1 MKTNRKE
8 EKHCNHLLKTIGD
21 YWTLSIIME
30 LKKGKKRFCELER
43 AINKINP
50 VTLTER
56 LKRLE
61 KVKFIDREKELSD
74 KLSVTYSLNK
84 KGLGLIPII
93 DEINSF
99 ASSFP

>member
-1 MKTNRKE
+1 MKTNKKE
-8 EKHCNHLLKTIGD
+8 EKHYNHLLKTIGD

-84 KGLGLIPII
+84 NGLKLIPII
-93 DEINSF
+93 NEINFF
-99 ASSFP
+99 ASNL

>member
-1 MKTNRKE
+1 MKTDKRA
-8 EKHCNHLLKTIGD
+8 EKHCENLLRIIGD
-21 YWTLSIIME
+21 FWTLSIIME
-30 LKKGKKRFCELER
+30 LKRKRMRFCELER

-61 KVKFIDREKELSD
+61 KAEFIDRKKNLSD

-84 KGLGLIPII
+84 KGRGLIRII
-93 DEINSF
+93 NEINSF
-99 ASSFP
+99 ALKS